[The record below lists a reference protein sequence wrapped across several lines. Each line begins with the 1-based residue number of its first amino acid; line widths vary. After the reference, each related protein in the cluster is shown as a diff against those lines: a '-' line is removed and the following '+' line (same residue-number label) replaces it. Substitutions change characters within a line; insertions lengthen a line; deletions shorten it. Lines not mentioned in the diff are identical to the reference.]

1 MNTKKSKMALT
12 SILAFLLTIVLV
24 PTLHAQAR
32 GPAPRSPKDGAA
44 IDLTGYWVAVV
55 TEDWRFRMVTPPR
68 GDYPDV
74 ASILNDAG
82 KKIADAWDP
91 AKDEAAGEQCR
102 GYGAANIMR
111 IPTRL
116 HITWSND
123 TTLKVETDAGT
134 QTRLFR
140 FGRPP
145 APTAAPDWQGFS
157 NAEWQGP
164 ASGRGPGGSL
174 KVVTT
179 RMRPGYLQKNGVP
192 YSVNATMTEYFD
204 VVTEPNGVQWLVVK
218 SVFEDPQYLTRSFI
232 RSTHFRKQ
240 ADASGWSPTPCN
252 AR

>member
-1 MNTKKSKMALT
+1 MTRIF
-12 SILAFLLTIVLV
+12 SILILCLWSSGLM
-24 PTLHAQAR
+24 AQQR
-32 GPAPRSPKDGAA
+32 GPAAPARSPKDTSP

-55 TEDWRFRMVTPPR
+55 HEDWRFRMVTPSR

-74 ASILNDAG
+74 TPLNDAG

-111 IPTRL
+111 IPGRL
-116 HITWSND
+116 HITWSTD
-123 TTLKVETDAGT
+123 TTLKLDTDAGT

-140 FGRPP
+140 FGQPQPP
-145 APTAAPDWQGFS
+145 AGAPDWQGFS
-157 NAEWQGP
+157 VAQWEL
-164 ASGRGPGGSL
+164 ASAGRGPSGSM

-192 YSVNATMTEYFD
+192 YSAKTTMTEYFD
-204 VVTEPNGVQWLVVK
+204 VVKEPNGEQWLVVK
-218 SVFEDPQYLTRSFI
+218 SVIEDPEYLTRSLI

-240 ADASGWSPTPCN
+240 ADAKGWNPTPCS